1 MAKPALKEKTH
12 LKQDVHYEHANAT
25 LLSEQ
30 PAFVEVKPDGS
41 LPPWLSSDQ
50 WNILRSHLENRL
62 MSLRAWRTSWWMQN
76 WSDLS
81 EFILPRRSIWLTQS
95 AGGIPTPNNMTRGQE
110 INSSIVDPTATYA
123 VRVCSGGMV
132 SGLASQSRPWFKIV
146 PSHKK
151 DQLDAAGRAW
161 IDETEERIYTILAL
175 SNFYNAFAQE
185 IEDLIVFGT
194 APNILYEDATDLIHC
209 YNPCVG
215 EYYVA
220 NDATNRPN
228 GLARQFLMT
237 VAQMVDF
244 FGVAN
249 CPPDV
254 QKLWEQKGSGMD
266 QERIVAHF
274 IEPNYGIGDKG
285 GNKVAGIVPG
295 NFAWRECY
303 WVFGS
308 AGGGPLSIRGF
319 TEKPFTVSRWA
330 TQSND
335 AYGRSPGMD
344 VLPDVLQ
351 LQVETQRKAE
361 ALEKGVRP
369 PLVADMSMKNQPSS
383 ALPGHVTYVPKLGPE
398 TGMKPMY
405 ETNIDI
411 RPMVEDIKEIQAR
424 IKVGFYNDMFALL
437 ANIPTGDAT
446 AYEIAQRLA
455 EKLTV
460 VGPVIDDQLNSLKDK
475 LKRVFG
481 ILQRKGMIDPMPD
494 SMKGIPVNISFI
506 SILALAQKAAAT
518 GGIERLAAYIGNLA
532 QAYPE
537 VKDIFN
543 ADNSVYIMADL
554 LGTPQKLTNG
564 QAEVAAKRQA
574 AAKQAADGQKLAA
587 AQQIANTGESAAN
600 AANTLSQT
608 QIGGG
613 ANALQVLMGG
623 KPNK

>member
-1 MAKPALKEKTH
+1 MAKPARKEKTPAATE
-12 LKQDVHYEHANAT
+12 VHYEKANAT

-30 PAFVEVKPDGS
+30 PAIVDSEAKSPLPSWLNEV
-41 LPPWLSSDQ
+41 Q
-50 WNILRSHLENRL
+50 WNTLRGHLENRL
-62 MSLRAWRTSWWMQN
+62 MQLRAWRTSWWMQN

-95 AGGIPTPNNMTRGQE
+95 AGGIPTPNNMTRGLE

-123 VRVCSGGMV
+123 VRVCTGGLV

-146 PSHKK
+146 PAHKK
-151 DQLDAAGRAW
+151 AQLDEAGRAW

-185 IEDLIVFGT
+185 VEDLVVFGT
-194 APNILYEDATDLIHC
+194 APNILYEDATDLVHC

-220 NDATNRPN
+220 NDATLRPN
-228 GLARQFLMT
+228 ILARQFLMT
-237 VAQMVDF
+237 ISQMVDF
-244 FGVAN
+244 FGVQR

-274 IEPNYGIGDKG
+274 IEPNYGIASGGGDK
-285 GNKVAGIVPG
+285 VVGIVPG

-303 WVFGS
+303 WVYGAAGS
-308 AGGGPLSIRGF
+308 GPLSIRGF
-319 TEKPFTVSRWA
+319 TEKPFTISRWA

-405 ETNIDI
+405 DTSIDI
-411 RPMVEDIKEIQAR
+411 RPMAEDIKNIQDR

-460 VGPVIDDQLNSLKDK
+460 VGPVIDGLLNDLKDK

-481 ILQRKGMIDPMPD
+481 ILQRKGMIDPMPE
-494 SMKGIPVNISFI
+494 SMKGIPVNITFI

-518 GGIERLAAYIGNLA
+518 GGIERLAAFIGNLA

-537 VKDIFN
+537 VKDVFD
-543 ADNSVYIMADL
+543 ADQSVYIMADL
-554 LGTPQKLTNG
+554 LGTPQRIIRG
-564 QAEVAAKRQA
+564 EADVQARRQV
-574 AAKQAADGQKLAA
+574 AAKQAADAQKLGA

-600 AANTLSQT
+600 AANTLSNT
-608 QIGGG
+608 TVGAGG
-613 ANALQVLMGG
+613 NALAMLLGQGG
-623 KPNK
+623 TK